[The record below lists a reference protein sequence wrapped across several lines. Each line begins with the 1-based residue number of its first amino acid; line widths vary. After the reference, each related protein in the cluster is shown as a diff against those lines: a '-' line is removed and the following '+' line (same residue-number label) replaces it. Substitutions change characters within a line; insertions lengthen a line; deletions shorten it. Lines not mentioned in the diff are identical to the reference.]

1 MALAT
6 KKDFE
11 ARYGAADER
20 TEPLLEDASALILS
34 EVSAASASA
43 SAEWATADDPKA
55 EAVPAI
61 VKAICVEVAYRAW
74 SNPDS
79 FSSEHLG
86 EHTQAWADRSGQA
99 LRLTPSERRILE
111 REASVSSVVSVTLES
126 PYAGPP
132 IESDLIE

>member
-11 ARYGAADER
+11 ARYGAGDDR

-34 EVSAASASA
+34 EVSGA
-43 SAEWATADDPKA
+43 SAEWATETEPKS
-55 EAVPAI
+55 VPVI

-79 FSSEHLG
+79 LSSEQLG
-86 EHTQAWADRSGQA
+86 QHTQAWSDRSGQA
-99 LRLTPSERRILE
+99 LSLTPAELRILE
-111 REASVSSVVSVTLES
+111 REASVSSLVSVTLES

-132 IESDLIE
+132 IDSDLVE

>member
-1 MALAT
+1 MALAS

-34 EVSAASASA
+34 EVTGA
-43 SAEWATADDPKA
+43 SAEWATEAEPKS
-55 EAVPAI
+55 VPAV

-74 SNPDS
+74 NNPDAL
-79 FSSEHLG
+79 SSEQLG

-99 LRLTPSERRILE
+99 LRLTPAELRILE
-111 REASVSSVVSVTLES
+111 REGEVSSLVSVTLES

-132 IESDLIE
+132 IENDLLE

>member
-11 ARYGAADER
+11 ARYDSADGR
-20 TEPLLEDASALILS
+20 VEPLLEDASALILS
-34 EVSAASASA
+34 EVAGA
-43 SAEWATADDPKA
+43 SAEWATEAEPKS
-55 EAVPAI
+55 VPAI

-79 FSSEHLG
+79 LSSEQLG

-99 LRLTPSERRILE
+99 LRVTPSELRILE
-111 REASVSSVVSVTLES
+111 REGEVSSLASVPLES

-132 IESDLIE
+132 IENDLLA

>member
-1 MALAT
+1 MALAD

-11 ARYGAADER
+11 ARYGAGDER

-34 EVSAASASA
+34 EVSGAT
-43 SAEWATADDPKA
+43 AEWATVADPK
-55 EAVPAI
+55 EVPAI

-79 FSSEHLG
+79 LSSEQLG

-99 LRLTPSERRILE
+99 LRLTDAERRILE
-111 REASVSSVVSVTLES
+111 REGAISSLVSVTLES

-132 IESDLIE
+132 IESDLLE